1 MTTPQN
7 LRNMMYQMKIQT
19 KVKIKEMT
27 RIFLSKAIPSLTV
40 QRTQI
45 LSKNLTL
52 TSKILNNSSK
62 RTKAR
67 TLMNR
72 MRRKRSTFRMISKT
86 RMSKRRSKNSPRM
99 RLRTLN
105 KTITKL
111 MPMAKS
117 TYSLTWLNRC
127 SRSSK
132 RKRKRSKSNK
142 TLNLNLSLT
151 KRKTMMFCLLIEL
164 MSNSVNKK
172 INRPE
177 TKRMVLVVMRIW
189 SLKSIVPL
197 KCKGS

>member
-1 MTTPQN
+1 M
-7 LRNMMYQMKIQT
+7 I
-19 KVKIKEMT
+19 
-27 RIFLSKAIPSLTV
+27 
-40 QRTQI
+40 
-45 LSKNLTL
+45 
-52 TSKILNNSSK
+52 
-62 RTKAR
+62 
-67 TLMNR
+67 
-72 MRRKRSTFRMISKT
+72 RKRSTFRMISKT

-117 TYSLTWLNRC
+117 TCSLTWLNIC

-132 RKRKRSKSNK
+132 RKRKRSKSNRI
-142 TLNLNLSLT
+142 LNLNPSLT
-151 KRKTMMFCLLIEL
+151 KRRTMMFCLLIEL